1 MPTLP
6 VTLRAALP
14 EDAKSIIEMIRELAV
29 FEKLEDQMVA
39 TEADLC
45 ESLFGRSGGPE
56 AFVAELKPGE
66 LVGYAI
72 FFENFSTFLC
82 KRGLY
87 LEDIYVRPEYRQQGI
102 GKAFLKKLA
111 ETAVERGSGR
121 LEWCVLDWN
130 QNAIDVYESIGG
142 DVLPDWRIV
151 RMEGDAIGAL
161 ARSTPTNAGS

>member
-6 VTLRAALP
+6 ATLRVAVP
-14 EDAKSIIEMIRELAV
+14 EDVPSIIDMIRELAV

-39 TEADLC
+39 TEADLH
-45 ESLFGRSGGPE
+45 ENLFGRSGGPE
-56 AFVAELKPGE
+56 ALVAEVESNAESRK

-87 LEDIYVRPEYRQQGI
+87 LEDLYVRPDYRKQGI
-102 GKAFLKKLA
+102 GKAFLTKLA
-111 ETAVERGSGR
+111 QAATDRGSGR

-142 DVLPDWRIV
+142 KVLPDWRIV
-151 RMEGDAIGAL
+151 RMEGDAIGKL
-161 ARSTPTNAGS
+161 ATSE